1 MSFFKKL
8 FNAPKHQEPEEDSLE
23 AQNLSSDQIFVQN
36 FIKNNGKF
44 LYCTTLQ
51 EVTQHL
57 SNIIQENLWDS
68 IICND
73 TDLLKLVKTIKV
85 KTIDKLG
92 NQFPIFTSCEHL
104 IAENGSILFSSN
116 QLKEYKISELS
127 ENFIV
132 YATTSQLVKT
142 KGESLTGIKT
152 RYQGNIPSN
161 ISAIKNYNLTFEET
175 ENDFM
180 SYGNTNAKNLYLLLF
195 EDL

>member
-8 FNAPKHQEPEEDSLE
+8 FNNPKQEEPKTDDLE
-23 AQNLSSDQIFVQN
+23 FENLPLDQIFVKN
-36 FIKNNGKF
+36 FIKNQGKF
-44 LYCTTLQ
+44 LYCTTLE
-51 EVTQHL
+51 EVTKNL
-57 SNIIQENLWDS
+57 SDIFKENSWEN

-73 TDLLKLVKTIKV
+73 YDLLKLIKTLNIKTTDNFSN
-85 KTIDKLG
+85 KY
-92 NQFPIFTSCEHL
+92 PIFTSCEHL

-116 QLKEYKISELS
+116 QLKEFKIPDLS

-132 YATTSQLVKT
+132 YATTSQLVRS

-161 ISAIKNYNLTFEET
+161 ISAISNYNPNSEST
-175 ENDFM
+175 DFM
-180 SYGNTNAKNLYLLLF
+180 SYGSTNAKNLYLVLF

>member
-8 FNAPKHQEPEEDSLE
+8 FNNPKQEEPKTDDLE
-23 AQNLSSDQIFVQN
+23 FENLPLDQIFVKN
-36 FIKNNGKF
+36 FIKNQGKF
-44 LYCTTLQ
+44 LYCTTLE
-51 EVTQHL
+51 EVTKNL
-57 SNIIQENLWDS
+57 SDIFKENSWEN

-73 TDLLKLVKTIKV
+73 YDLLKLIKTLNIKTTDNFSN
-85 KTIDKLG
+85 KY
-92 NQFPIFTSCEHL
+92 PIFTSCEHL

-116 QLKEYKISELS
+116 QLKEFKIPDLS

-132 YATTSQLVKT
+132 YATTSQLVRS

-161 ISAIKNYNLTFEET
+161 ISAISNYNPNSEST
-175 ENDFM
+175 DFM
-180 SYGNTNAKNLYLLLF
+180 SYGSTNAKNLYLLLF

>member
-1 MSFFKKL
+1 MNLFKKL
-8 FNAPKHQEPEEDSLE
+8 FNTPKEKVTEEPSSEL
-23 AQNLSSDQIFVQN
+23 QNLPLDQIFVKN

-51 EVTQHL
+51 EVIL
-57 SNIIQENLWDS
+57 NLNNIVQENSWETIS
-68 IICND
+68 CND
-73 TDLLKLVKTIKV
+73 NDLLKLIKSLNIKT
-85 KTIDKLG
+85 TDKLSK
-92 NQFPIFTSCEHL
+92 QFPIFLSCEHL

-116 QLKEYKISELS
+116 QLKEHKISELS

-132 YATTSQLVKT
+132 YATTSQLVST

-161 ISAIKNYNLTFEET
+161 ISAIKNYNL
-175 ENDFM
+175 NSNNDDFM
-180 SYGNTNAKNLYLLLF
+180 NYGNTNSKNLYLLLF

>member
-1 MSFFKKL
+1 MNLFKKL
-8 FNAPKHQEPEEDSLE
+8 FNTPKEKVTEEPASEL
-23 AQNLSSDQIFVQN
+23 QNLPLDQIFVKN

-51 EVTQHL
+51 EVIL
-57 SNIIQENLWDS
+57 NLNNIVQENSWENIS
-68 IICND
+68 CND
-73 TDLLKLVKTIKV
+73 NDLLKLIKSLNI
-85 KTIDKLG
+85 KTIDKLTK
-92 NQFPIFTSCEHL
+92 QSPIFLSCEHL

-116 QLKEYKISELS
+116 QLKENKISELS

-132 YATTSQLVKT
+132 YATTSQLVSS

-161 ISAIKNYNLTFEET
+161 ISAIKNYNL
-175 ENDFM
+175 NSKDDDFM
-180 SYGNTNAKNLYLLLF
+180 NYGNTNSKNLYLLLF